1 MKRAQN
7 RGANA
12 AKTPEESLRRLRY
25 FERHILQAQV
35 EASWQLSLEAPHETV
50 LSAIHIMDSLR
61 EFTVAWVTMHERQF
75 NEPQLAAFLER
86 MEHFHRQAR
95 QIGRDSRD
103 RPDYVAQRLREQR
116 QHELDTARAEE
127 EAAALT
133 RVEEAQAALE
143 AIRSRPREVADLT
156 VMQLTGDDDRDRP
169 GPSGKRP
176 REEPDSDSSEST
188 D

>member
-7 RGANA
+7 KGADA
-12 AKTPEESLRRLRY
+12 AKSPEETQRRLRY

-35 EASWQLSLEAPHETV
+35 EARWQLSLDAPHETI
-50 LSAIHIMDSLR
+50 LSAIHIMDCLR
-61 EFTVAWVTMHERQF
+61 DFTVAWVTAHERQF
-75 NEPQLAAFLER
+75 NAPQLAAFLER
-86 MEHFHRQAR
+86 MEQFDRTAR
-95 QIGRDSRD
+95 QIGRESRD
-103 RPDYVAQRLREQR
+103 RPEYVAQRLRERR
-116 QHELDTARAEE
+116 QHDIDTARAEE

-156 VMQLTGDDDRDRP
+156 VMQLAGDDERP
-169 GPSGKRP
+169 GPSGRRP
-176 REEPDSDSSEST
+176 QEEQEPDSSSEST